1 MRKNKKHFYGRI
13 ALLLSFCMLLS
24 LGISFTS
31 VAESA
36 ETGVSKTA
44 DIGAADTGGTDQT
57 SLQNGTS
64 DASGDSSGESL
75 TDPSEDLSTELD
87 TEPSEDPP
95 AELDTGLSTDPT
107 EEPLTTPSGDFSSGN
122 SGGDTT
128 GQDNVLSVPNTVDNQ
143 NGIMTF
149 TMDPDNVYDYEDI
162 LYTWRED
169 GKSLKSLMSGST
181 GSGTQIGG
189 ISLSYKNI
197 PVDYNFSLGGDMS
210 AKELTLS
217 RGAIDGTQYSSTNY
231 KRGGIVDIASGT
243 LANQG
248 LTTSWFY
255 DLEEDNYDTPSCLY
269 PSVGTY
275 TDSNGNVYDVD
286 VKLTLVSYG
295 KNEYR
300 DGVSWSESTSEYS
313 INKTMLFGFR
323 MNQIGVACL
332 GLDYM
337 EVRYDFYK
345 AGTTIPLTVKG
356 NTTFTDIDYAQ
367 GILIADGTCDGIL
380 INPLGEYPVA
390 DSVYGNAV
398 AGGVYIYDDYE
409 EIPTTNDYPGGGHVY
424 NTDGSRDGH
433 SRSAA
438 YTELFAG
445 SSLTRTYT
453 FAREYGRRARG
464 AIDNETDP
472 VVLKEDGLIIK
483 KTVSGDIDVS
493 PEKFTFSVHIQD
505 GNGTDISSGEF
516 GDVEIRNGYG
526 YLEIGRNSQKEIT
539 GLQLGYKVTIT
550 EQDYTPTS
558 ITASGGTVSGNTYTY
573 TATGEGKLIQVV
585 VNNTITAPRELTIK
599 KEVTGAVDI
608 EREFQFD
615 ITIWDDK
622 GALVSAGTYGDLTV
636 GQNGKG
642 QLLLKHSETKT
653 IKGLGVGYRLQIEEE
668 TDDSYDTTV
677 NGNKTNVYEYTFAA
691 SNREHSVT
699 FVNTIKTTEFSFTK
713 VKSEDY
719 QAGLV
724 GAEFK
729 LYRLTC
735 TNTSHNH
742 NVLVDTTNPG
752 NCWELTATETSDPE
766 VTFTDL
772 TSGEYRLAETKAP
785 DGRVLPTGQWKI
797 IISNDLKINCS
808 GTVGETLPPAFV
820 TENGEWLLPNMKPMD
835 IPSSGGNG
843 TMLFALL
850 GVVFMGGGSLLG
862 FAAWK
867 HNGRTRGKRIG

>member
-31 VAESA
+31 AAESA

-44 DIGAADTGGTDQT
+44 DIGAADTGGIDPT

-95 AELDTGLSTDPT
+95 AELDTELSTDPT
-107 EEPLTTPSGDFSSGN
+107 EEPITTPSENQPDKE
-122 SGGDTT
+122 GGDLTI
-128 GQDNVLSVPNTVDNQ
+128 GSNNDLTVQNAAENQ
-143 NGIMTF
+143 NGIVSYSMA
-149 TMDPDNVYDYEDI
+149 PDNKYTYEKI
-162 LYTWRED
+162 LKGWRT
-169 GKSLKSLMSGST
+169 GGRSLKSLMQGST

-210 AKELTLS
+210 AKTLTLS
-217 RGAIDGTQYSSTNY
+217 KGAIDGRQYSSTSY
-231 KRGGIVDIASGT
+231 KRDGVDIASGT

-255 DLEEDNYDTPSCLY
+255 DLEKDDYDTPSCLY

-275 TDSNGNVYDVD
+275 TDSSGNVYDVD

-295 KNEYR
+295 KNEYHE
-300 DGVSWSESTSEYS
+300 GVDWQESESEYS

-390 DSVYGNAV
+390 DTVYGNAV

-409 EIPTTNDYPGGGHVY
+409 EILTTNPYPGGGHVY
-424 NTDGSRDGH
+424 NTNGSGDGY

-472 VVLKEDGLIIK
+472 VVLLEDGLIIK
-483 KTVSGDIDVS
+483 KSVVGDTDVS

-505 GNGTDISSGEF
+505 ENGKDISSGEF
-516 GDVEIRNGYG
+516 GDVYVRNGYG
-526 YLEIGRNSQKEIT
+526 DLEIGPNGQQEIT
-539 GLQLGYKVTIT
+539 GLQIGYTVTIT

-558 ITASGGTVSGNTYTY
+558 ITAAEGTVSNNTYTY
-573 TATGEGKLIQVV
+573 TATGHGKLIVV
-585 VNNTITAPRELTIK
+585 EVQNTITAPRELTIK

-622 GALVSAGTYGDLTV
+622 GVPVSAGTYGDLTV

-642 QLLLKHSETKT
+642 QLFLKHNETKT
-653 IKGLGVGYRLQIEEE
+653 IKGLGVGYKVRIEEK

-752 NCWELTATETSDPE
+752 NCWELTATKTSDPE

-797 IISNDLKINCS
+797 MIDDDLQVDCT

-850 GVVFMGGGSLLG
+850 GVIFMGGGSLLG

-867 HNGRTRGKRIG
+867 HNGRTREKRIG